1 MKMKIIILTSA
12 VVLLAT
18 SCKKKYDELGVNPNL
33 PENVPAALV
42 LNGVETSLA
51 SYQRPWNLEQR
62 WNQFACCNY
71 NYYGN
76 QEYNW
81 GGATLFYTTLKNVI
95 KMEEEAKKGGA
106 KDVNPYT
113 AIGKFL
119 RAYFYYE
126 MTMRVGDLPMSEAL
140 QGVENLTPKY
150 NTQKEIFIQ
159 VLKWLEGANA
169 DFATL
174 INSSDNSLLGDFYF
188 NNDLSKWQ
196 KLVNTFSLRVLI
208 SLSRKESDADL
219 KVKATFAAIVAGSHT
234 QFRIMSSM
242 NDNLQFVFVNP
253 FNKYPINPD
262 NFGFDATRYNMSS
275 THIGLLTSLKD
286 PRVFAVAD
294 PAGAKLK
301 AGLLPSDY
309 NAFLGASP
317 AEDLADMSTKAGQD
331 NGTGFVAGV
340 YSFYGRY
347 RYYRTYTAEN
357 TILVGYPEMCFN
369 IAEAINRG
377 WITGDAED
385 WYKKG
390 IQASQGFFG
399 VKDGVNDF
407 YYLKAGGKVVESG
420 DYTNYKVTFF
430 FTDYYNQPLVRYAG
444 NNGTGLDQILKQKY
458 LAYFQNSGLEAY
470 YNYRRTGI
478 PDFAKAG
485 SGTGNSGLIP
495 KRFQYPGSER
505 TTNGTN
511 LSEAL
516 QRQFGG
522 QDDINNPMWVIK

>member
-1 MKMKIIILTSA
+1 MKRKSVMIIA
-12 VVLLAT
+12 VIVLFVV
-18 SCKKKYDELGVNPNL
+18 SCSKKYDELEINPNL

-42 LNGVETSLA
+42 LNGVEA
-51 SYQRPWNLEQR
+51 SIAAYQRPWNLEQR
-62 WNQFACCNY
+62 WSQFACCNY

-95 KMEEEAKKGGA
+95 KMEEEALKGGA
-106 KDVNPYT
+106 KNVNPYA

-119 RAYFYYE
+119 RAYFFYE
-126 MTMRVGDLPMSEAL
+126 MTMRVGDLPMTQAL
-140 QGVENLTPKY
+140 LGIENLTPEY
-150 NTQKEIFIQ
+150 NTQKEVFIQ
-159 VLKWLEGANA
+159 VLKWIESANA
-169 DFATL
+169 DFAAL
-174 INSSDNSLLGDFYF
+174 INSSDNSLSGDFYF

-196 KLVNTFSLRVLI
+196 KLVNTFALRVLV
-208 SLSRKESDADL
+208 SLSKKENDADL
-219 KVKATFAAIVAGSHT
+219 KVKATFSTILSSHS
-234 QFRIMSSM
+234 QYPIMNGM
-242 NDNLQFVFVNP
+242 ADNMQFVYVNP

-262 NFGFDATRYNMSS
+262 NFGFDATRYNTSS

-309 NAFLGASP
+309 NAYLGASP
-317 AEDLADMSTKAGQD
+317 AEDLADMSSKAGQD
-331 NGTGFVAGV
+331 NGPGFVPGV

-377 WITGDAED
+377 WINGNAEE

-390 IQASQGFFG
+390 IQASHGFFG
-399 VKDGVNDF
+399 IKDGVNDF
-407 YYLKAGGKVVESG
+407 YYLKAGGKVAESG
-420 DYTNYKVTFF
+420 DYNNYKVTFF
-430 FTDYYNQPLVRYAG
+430 FTDYYSQPLVQYAG
-444 NNGTGLDQILKQKY
+444 NNASGLEQILKQKY
-458 LAYFQNSGLEAY
+458 LSFFQNSGFEAY
-470 YNYRRTGI
+470 YNYRRTAV
-478 PDFAKAG
+478 PDFAKGG

-505 TTNGTN
+505 TTNGAN
-511 LSEAL
+511 LSAAL

-522 QDDINNPMWVIK
+522 QDDINRAMWVIQ